1 MDREGEVE
9 DAWRGK
15 MVSLDNLILQSLKN
29 HEVPMGVASLV
40 GESGLGAGRGLW
52 WGLSQGSGS

>member
-1 MDREGEVE
+1 
-9 DAWRGK
+9 

-29 HEVPMGVASLV
+29 HKVQMGLGSLV

-52 WGLSQGSGS
+52 WGLSEGNGS